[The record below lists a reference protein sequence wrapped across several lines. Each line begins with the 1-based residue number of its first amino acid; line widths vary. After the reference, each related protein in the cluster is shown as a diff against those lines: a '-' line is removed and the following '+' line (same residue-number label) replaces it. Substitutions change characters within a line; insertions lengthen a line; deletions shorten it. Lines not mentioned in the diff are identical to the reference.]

1 MKHRGACGGLWLE
14 VGVALMYG
22 KQKENREAG
31 QKFSDWV
38 QVMFPGLGTKND
50 AAAAVWYAAEFPPV
64 VEKDIPT
71 GMTSPRHIREW
82 FNDQQAAQA
91 LQAALPAD
99 APEVTVETIRR
110 TFGSGTVI
118 GSIWVCLN
126 STSPSTSKVV
136 PKRIIEPS

>member
-38 QVMFPGLGTKND
+38 QVMFPGLHQNVAAD
-50 AAAAVWYAAEFPPV
+50 ALWFASS
-64 VEKDIPT
+64 DSIP
-71 GMTSPRHIREW
+71 GMDLPADLTHPHRIRQW
-82 FNDQQAAQA
+82 FNDHEATLAT
-91 LQAALPAD
+91 QAALPAD
-99 APEVTVETIRR
+99 APEVTVKTIRR

-118 GSIWVCLN
+118 GSIWVRLN
-126 STSPSTSKVV
+126 STSPSTSKAV